1 MVRRLG
7 MVLGLVLMAG
17 CSGMNPF
24 AKEAPFVATA
34 VPGDFAIVVDENH
47 LTYYNRQHIQQVIT
61 AADAK
66 SRTTYTTYRDFGN
79 VVTNR
84 YTQERA
90 VTPTELQEMWDVVA
104 SKKLMGKT
112 PLWVNWLSDT
122 DLHQRNSF
130 VVKIQAD
137 GQTRTYQEINS
148 VPDNMR
154 PLMLLVSKV
163 RLQEGRSGSVPQVT
177 APETAPVMVP
187 TPATEPATEPATQPG
202 TEPATQP

>member
-1 MVRRLG
+1 
-7 MVLGLVLMAG
+7 
-17 CSGMNPF
+17 
-24 AKEAPFVATA
+24 
-34 VPGDFAIVVDENH
+34 
-47 LTYYNRQHIQQVIT
+47 
-61 AADAK
+61 
-66 SRTTYTTYRDFGN
+66 
-79 VVTNR
+79 
-84 YTQERA
+84 
-90 VTPTELQEMWDVVA
+90 MWDVVA